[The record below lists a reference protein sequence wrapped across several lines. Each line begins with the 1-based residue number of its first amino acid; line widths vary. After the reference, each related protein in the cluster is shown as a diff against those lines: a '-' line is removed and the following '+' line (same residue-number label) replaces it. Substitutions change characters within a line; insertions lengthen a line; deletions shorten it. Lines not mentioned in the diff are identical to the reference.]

1 MIFLA
6 EDEII
11 EILSNLKFNA
21 RIEYD
26 EMKGFDLCKIRD
38 KIESLNNDKQKK
50 KRITQDKKK
59 MKENKQITKLNR
71 QIKISK
77 QFKSF
82 TAKPLTHLTLY
93 KLILKNNQE
102 TATSRE

>member
-1 MIFLA
+1 MI
-6 EDEII
+6 
-11 EILSNLKFNA
+11 N
-21 RIEYD
+21 R
-26 EMKGFDLCKIRD
+26 
-38 KIESLNNDKQKK
+38 KK
-50 KRITQDKKK
+50 KQITQDKKK